1 MPKRDLVLLALDDDT
16 ILKLMQ
22 RALRAAGY
30 ETAVASNRTI
40 LNKIIQE
47 TIPALIMLGEQFDG
61 LPGVKIAREILE
73 RFPTMPILIYAEQES
88 LVLYKEVVQA
98 GLSGC
103 LYPPLRNDDIIGS
116 VERSLQRA
124 RNLGDWLRREVKRTT
139 ASLEHRATLSESEL
153 KRYEFIFANIQDGI
167 LILDE
172 AGRVQLTNRAME
184 VAFDL
189 SREDIRG
196 KMVSDVINHPDMDS
210 LLKRAQ
216 SLPLKYHEINFDD
229 GRIYNAQYTPI
240 GGFGSVVTMQDIS
253 YLKQLDRMKNEFV
266 HTISHDLR
274 SPLTSVLG
282 YTELIQ
288 RVGSI
293 NEQQIEFLDRIR
305 SSVENITALVN
316 DLLDLSRLEAG
327 FDTRRE
333 FVRLENILKFALDT
347 MEGQFE
353 VNSLKL
359 QLDIG
364 KDIPELRGNPIRLR
378 QLLDNLLS
386 NAVKYS
392 GEGSIISVSL
402 HSEDSQIIFSV
413 ADEGVGIPQSEQA
426 RIFEKFYRASNVPDQ
441 VGGSGLGLAIVKSIV
456 DSHQG
461 RIWVESAMGKGTT
474 FFVVL
479 PASKPDKI
487 PTINAPGH

>member
-1 MPKRDLVLLALDDDT
+1 MPKRDLVLLALDDST
-16 ILKLMQ
+16 ILQLMQ
-22 RALRAAGY
+22 RALRAASY
-30 ETAVASNRTI
+30 ETVVASDRTMLNRI
-40 LNKIIQE
+40 VQE
-47 TIPALIMLGEQFDG
+47 TVPALVMLGEQFDS
-61 LPGVKIAREILE
+61 LPGVKTARELLE
-73 RFPTMPILIYAEQES
+73 RFPTVPILIYAERES
-88 LVLYKEVVQA
+88 LVLYKEVLQA

-103 LYPPLRNDDIIGS
+103 LYPPLRNDDIIGL

-139 ASLEHRATLSESEL
+139 ASLERRATLSESEL
-153 KRYEFIFANIQDGI
+153 KRYEFIFANIQDGV

-172 AGRVQLTNRAME
+172 AGRIQLSNRAME
-184 VAFDL
+184 LAFDL
-189 SREDIRG
+189 SGKEIRG
-196 KMVSDVINHPDMDS
+196 RLVSDVIRHPDMDS
-210 LLKRAQ
+210 LLKRAHD
-216 SLPLKYHEINFDD
+216 LPLKYHEINFDD

-305 SSVENITALVN
+305 SSVESITSMVN

-333 FVRLENILKFALDT
+333 LVHLENILKFALDT
-347 MEGQFE
+347 MEGQIQI
-353 VNSLKL
+353 NDLNLKL
-359 QLDIG
+359 EIG
-364 KDIPELRGNPIRLR
+364 KELPELRGNPIRLR
-378 QLLDNLLS
+378 QLLDNLIS

-392 GEGSIISVSL
+392 PKGSTIKVSL
-402 HSEDSQIIFSV
+402 RSEDNQVIFSV
-413 ADEGVGIPQSEQA
+413 ADQGVGIPQSEQA
-426 RIFEKFYRASNVPDQ
+426 RIFEKFYRGSNVPEQ

-461 RIWVESAMGKGTT
+461 RIWVESAMGKGST

-479 PASKPDKI
+479 PAY
-487 PTINAPGH
+487 APEKFPITSELKT